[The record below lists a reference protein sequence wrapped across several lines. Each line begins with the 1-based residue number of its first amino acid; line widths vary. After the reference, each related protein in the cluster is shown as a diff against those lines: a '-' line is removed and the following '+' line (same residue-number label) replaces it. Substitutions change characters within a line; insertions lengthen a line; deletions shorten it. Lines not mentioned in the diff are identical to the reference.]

1 MRSDITEEEY
11 DLLKKVGFHDYG
23 IDVGGLSKEFFS
35 DLIQLCRR
43 HSQIIDLQEIIEEL
57 EDDNDHLGEDQ

>member
-1 MRSDITEEEY
+1 MKSNVTEEEY

-23 IDVGGLSKEFFS
+23 IDVGGVSQEFFS

-43 HSQIIDLQEIIEEL
+43 HSQIIDLQEKIESWEN
-57 EDDNDHLGEDQ
+57 DDHLGEDQ

>member
-1 MRSDITEEEY
+1 MKSNVTEEEY

-35 DLIQLCRR
+35 DLIHLCRR
-43 HSQIIDLQEIIEEL
+43 HSQIIDLQEKIESWEN
-57 EDDNDHLGEDQ
+57 DDHLGEDQ